1 MENYLLCGEIGG
13 AAAASL
19 TSQSG
24 ISEAG
29 GSSDEVRDGGCL
41 LYKGR
46 KKGSVEFVG
55 IWRHSKSRKD
65 SVANGVRRLI

>member
-13 AAAASL
+13 AAAAASL

-24 ISEAG
+24 ISEG
-29 GSSDEVRDGGCL
+29 GNKYGGCL

-65 SVANGVRRLI
+65 SVANGVRLL